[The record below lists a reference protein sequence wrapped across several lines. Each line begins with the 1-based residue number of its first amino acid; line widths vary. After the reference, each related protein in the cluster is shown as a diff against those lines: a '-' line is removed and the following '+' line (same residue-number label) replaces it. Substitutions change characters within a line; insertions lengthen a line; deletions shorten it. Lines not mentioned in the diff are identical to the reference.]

1 MKILSCFAFAG
12 SVAILVL
19 SGCNSKGVVAPRSDD
34 TEWRSENFDISA
46 TLGAGWKKSHI
57 SSPGDTFDRPGDLLQ
72 CFLNGAGPYSYL
84 IKVEKDAPLD
94 QLPLEDYL
102 NANRAQYTSHEAY
115 ELIDEGTVDFHG
127 RKFHRF
133 RMKIDGAKG
142 PVAMYAHIFRDGT
155 NLIAVQWTFPVQSDG
170 EFTVPDAITQFN
182 EGMSINVLSQL
193 NE

>member
-1 MKILSCFAFAG
+1 MKILSCFAFAV

-34 TEWRSENFDISA
+34 TEWRSENFNISA
-46 TLGAGWKKSHI
+46 TLSEGWKKSDI

-72 CFLNGAGPYSYL
+72 AFFNGAGPYVYI

-94 QLPLEDYL
+94 ELPLEDYL

-115 ELIDEGTVDFHG
+115 ELIDECTVDFHG

-133 RMKIDGAKG
+133 RMKVDGTKG
-142 PVAMYAHIFRDGT
+142 PAAMYAHFFRDGT
-155 NLIAVQWTFPVQSDG
+155 NLIGVQWTFPIESDG
-170 EFTVPDAITQFN
+170 EFIVPAAINQFN
-182 EGMSINVLSQL
+182 ESMSINVNSQL